1 MAQRSEK
8 KEKGINKITFIQFYV
23 LPGIISDR
31 MFSVFDADRDGFL
44 SLQDFYDGMMTLFTK
59 PFEELSLFIFQMYDA
74 DSDGKISRDDIKS
87 LMQYIHIDN
96 EMMKNVNTISSNLK
110 FSDRVES
117 QKEIFEKLEDVY
129 GKEKYLD
136 YKRFKTCIEEKNS
149 DIYIFLLVFL
159 LENRPF
165 KKQTIEYYLG
175 CLKTISKSPNQTQ
188 SKLIASPTTNS
199 KFSPSNFIS
208 NSPVMK
214 QKKLKEKGGMN
225 LLDKYTTKGS
235 DKKSDVLN
243 KLTGG
248 DKTNSNLGVPVRKNM
263 AFLKNLEGNDLKPN
277 KEKNKH
283 DENDPKYNL
292 GEAKKYEDSG
302 KLKIGI
308 SDKDVVKNDD
318 EEEVIQYA
326 GWISKITETQKLKRL
341 WFKLYDKDLFCK
353 ENF

>member
-1 MAQRSEK
+1 
-8 KEKGINKITFIQFYV
+8 V

-31 MFSVFDADRDGFL
+31 MFTVFDADRDGFL

-136 YKRFKTCIEEKNS
+136 YKKFKTVVEEKNS
-149 DIYIFLLVFL
+149 DIYIFLLIFL

-175 CLKTISKSPNQTQ
+175 CLKTVSKSSNQTQ
-188 SKLIASPTTNS
+188 SKLIASPTLHS
-199 KFSPSNFIS
+199 KFSPANFIS

-214 QKKLKEKGGMN
+214 QKKLAEKKGAN
-225 LLDKYTTKGS
+225 LLDKYTSKGEA
-235 DKKSDVLN
+235 KKSDVLN
-243 KLTGG
+243 KLSGG
-248 DKTNSNLGVPVRKNM
+248 DKNNSNLGGPVRKNM
-263 AFLKNLEGNDLKPN
+263 AFLKNLEGNDLKP
-277 KEKNKH
+277 KSEKNKH

-292 GEAKKYEDSG
+292 GEARKYEDSG
-302 KLKIGI
+302 NLNKKIGI
-308 SDKDVVKNDD
+308 SDKNIVKDDD
-318 EEEVIQYA
+318 EDEVIQYA

-353 ENF
+353 IFLNLIL

>member
-1 MAQRSEK
+1 LAQRSEK
-8 KEKGINKITFIQFYV
+8 KEKGINKITFIQYYV

-31 MFSVFDADRDGFL
+31 MFTVFDADKDGFL

-59 PFEELSLFIFQMYDA
+59 PFDELSMFIFQMYDA

-87 LMQYIHIDN
+87 LMQYIHIDK
-96 EMMKNVNTISSNLK
+96 EMMQNVNTISSNLK

-136 YKRFKTCIEEKNS
+136 YKKFKTCIEEKNS
-149 DIYIFLLVFL
+149 DIYIFLLVFV

-175 CLKTISKSPNQTQ
+175 CLKTVSKSPTQTH
-188 SKLIASPTTNS
+188 SKLIASPTSNS

-214 QKKLKEKGGMN
+214 QKKLKEKTGLN
-225 LLDKYTTKGS
+225 LLDKYTKGG
-235 DKKSDVLN
+235 DKKNDILN

-248 DKTNSNLGVPVRKNM
+248 DKNNSNMGGPVRKNM
-263 AFLKNLEGNDLKPN
+263 AFLKNLEGNDLKP
-277 KEKNKH
+277 KVEKYKNY
-283 DENDPKYNL
+283 DENDPKFDL
-292 GEAKKYEDSG
+292 GEARKYEDSG
-302 KLKIGI
+302 KVNKQIGI
-308 SDKDVVKNDD
+308 NKLDIIKDD
-318 EEEVIQYA
+318 EEDEVIKYE

-353 ENF
+353 